1 MVNGRRFGP
10 CRSILYDRKEES
22 PKLRTNCPK
31 DRNSRNNISVG
42 IRNGD
47 LITFILTCN
56 AKLSCWYGFPQSLTT
71 RSRPTEMPKESVR
84 RVRKGTRSCQECR
97 HRKVKCEW
105 AGDDTCTN
113 CVARSRTCIAQGPAS
128 PTSEAAQLS
137 SRDRIRQ
144 LEDHVGSLWSVVH
157 RLEASAQLDTTQVSQ
172 DATTGRP
179 YYTSRKNTNHNNR
192 GQTREREPSSRAL
205 EEQRASAEALDNDT
219 RTSSDSDASEP
230 DGFNLLPSNQ
240 PSHLRQLFSNGLLD
254 AQDPRDASWQ
264 SCDYSGYQSASK
276 TYLTIARRQLQSIL
290 PSRDDVAAIVGYSFP
305 WMSIY
310 NALFPRIR
318 FMATAEEM
326 LTKYDELCTSNAN
339 PMSLANVLVSL
350 ALSIRQ
356 IPEADVKSLVP
367 GIPSVS
373 RFVDDVTEIVD
384 RTIASN
390 DTLAATLEG
399 IETSM
404 LFTRL

>member
-1 MVNGRRFGP
+1 MLIGQQLAIWSVQIARYSRTRRATLNFA
-10 CRSILYDRKEES
+10 RIVRKTETAATTS
-22 PKLRTNCPK
+22 T
-31 DRNSRNNISVG
+31 SASVA
-42 IRNGD
+42 D
-47 LITFILTCN
+47 VWSHSS
-56 AKLSCWYGFPQSLTT
+56 AKLSFWYGFLQSLSA
-71 RSRPTEMPKESVR
+71 RSPLYEMPKESVR
-84 RVRKGTRSCQECR
+84 RVRKGTRSCQDCR

-105 AGDDTCTN
+105 AGADASTCNN
-113 CVARSRTCIAQGPAS
+113 CLARSRTCIAQGPAS
-128 PTSEAAQLS
+128 PTSEAPPLS

-144 LEDHVGSLWSVVH
+144 LEHQVGSLWSVVH

-172 DATTGRP
+172 DAPSDRP
-179 YYTSRKNTNHNNR
+179 HYTSQKGTSHNNR
-192 GQTREREPSSRAL
+192 VQTREPSFRAL
-205 EEQRASAEALDNDT
+205 EEQKASGEALDDDT
-219 RTSSDSDASEP
+219 RASSDTDDSEP

-254 AQDPRDASWQ
+254 AQDSRDASWQ
-264 SCDYSGYQSASK
+264 TCDYSGYQSASE
-276 TYLTIARRQLQSIL
+276 TYLSIARRQLQKIL
-290 PSRDDVAAIVGYSFP
+290 PPRDDFAAIAGYSFP

-326 LTKYDELCTSNAN
+326 LTQYDELCTPNAN

-356 IPEADVKSLVP
+356 IPETDVKFLVP
-367 GIPSVS
+367 GIPDVS
-373 RFVDDVTEIVD
+373 RFVNDVSEVVD